1 MSVNAICRTMGLR
14 LLAGLAAFVWL
25 TLAIAND
32 GGAARSAAPQTLHVV
47 SDDNYPP
54 YLFRNTDGQVEGY
67 LVDLWRLWERK
78 TGIPVKL
85 TATNWAEAQRMI
97 ADGRADL
104 IDMIYRTPQ
113 REPLYEFSEPYADLP
128 VVIYTH
134 TTIGGI
140 SGVSTLKGFQIGVQ
154 SGDACIHQLANHGIT
169 TIVEY
174 PNYAALL
181 DAARR
186 QEIKL
191 FCLDEYPANFYLYK
205 THTQNDFR
213 KAFELYQGQ
222 FRRATRKGD
231 SETLRRVE
239 EGMRLI
245 LPEEDAALRKKWFGT
260 PLDIGAYGRYIGWGL
275 TVAAGAA
282 LLLAVL
288 SMALRR
294 QAALKTQTLNAA
306 MAELREAHAATSEA
320 EHSLAATLQAIPD
333 MLFEFDAAGH
343 YMNVFSSRDDLLI
356 ASRSQLIGKHV
367 SEVMPAPAASVVVDA
382 IQAAAASGQ
391 DYGRTVG
398 LTLGDST
405 EHWFELSATRKQA
418 SGGEPRVLVLS
429 RDITERREAERA
441 VLAAKESALIA
452 DSNRHFRALFEA
464 APVALTY
471 CQGDRIV
478 SINQRFVELFGYEPE
493 DIPTLS
499 EWWLRAYPDPAY
511 RETVRQTWD
520 AAIARAAA
528 ADGRVESLEYSVTC
542 KDSRNRNML
551 IGGQVL
557 GDGFI
562 ATFTDITLIRDTEA
576 ALKVAKEAA
585 DAANLAKSSFLANMS
600 HEIRTPMNAILG
612 YTHALRRGHLLPE
625 QADRLDKI
633 EDAGHHLLAVI
644 NDILDISKIEAGKLV
659 LEHTGFHL
667 GSIVDYVRSLIA
679 ETAEAKGLQLSVDYD
694 EVPPYLVG
702 DPTRLR
708 QGLLNFASNAVKFTA
723 NGRVTLRTRLE
734 ARDGDSLL
742 VRFEVEDTG
751 IGIEPDKLRDLFQP
765 FRQVDA
771 STTRKYGGTGLG
783 LAITQRLA
791 HLMGGEAGVA
801 STPGAGSLFWF
812 SARLEVDSAPA
823 EDKPAETSSTEAQIR
838 SEHADKRILLVED
851 DPVNQE
857 VALELLSDTGLEI
870 DLAANGRIAVEK
882 ASASDYALIL
892 MDMQMPEMGGLE
904 ATRLIREIPA
914 HHFTPIIAMT
924 ANAFD
929 EDKERCILA
938 GMNDFIAKPV
948 EPDILFS
955 ALARWLGPPRS

>member
-1 MSVNAICRTMGLR
+1 M
-14 LLAGLAAFVWL
+14 
-25 TLAIAND
+25 
-32 GGAARSAAPQTLHVV
+32 
-47 SDDNYPP
+47 
-54 YLFRNTDGQVEGY
+54 
-67 LVDLWRLWERK
+67 
-78 TGIPVKL
+78 
-85 TATNWAEAQRMI
+85 
-97 ADGRADL
+97 
-104 IDMIYRTPQ
+104 
-113 REPLYEFSEPYADLP
+113 
-128 VVIYTH
+128 VIYTH

-174 PNYAALL
+174 PNYTALL

-239 EGMRLI
+239 EGMKLI
-245 LPEEDAALRKKWFGT
+245 LPEEDSALRKKWFGT

-294 QAALKTQTLNAA
+294 QVALKTQTLNAA

-356 ASRSQLIGKHV
+356 ATRSQLIGKHV

-382 IQAAAASGQ
+382 IHAAATSGQ

-398 LTLGDST
+398 LTLGDRS

-542 KDSRNRNML
+542 KDSLNRNML

-585 DAANLAKSSFLANMS
+585 DAANRAKSSFLANMS

-812 SARLEVDSAPA
+812 SARLEVDTAPA

-838 SEHADKRILLVED
+838 SEHADKCILLVED